1 MLTNKKNKNLSVVF
15 NENKLG
21 LRNNGRNSY
30 VSSALLKGSNN
41 SSVANLKQEIGQ
53 INKSYYPIGR
63 KNFSYSP
70 LIKKIVSN
78 GKKTIK

>member
-30 VSSALLKGSNN
+30 VSSALIKGSNN
-41 SSVANLKQEIGQ
+41 SSVANLKQDIVQ
-53 INKSYYPIGR
+53 MNKSYYPIGR

-70 LIKKIVSN
+70 LIKKVTTM
-78 GKKTIK
+78 GK